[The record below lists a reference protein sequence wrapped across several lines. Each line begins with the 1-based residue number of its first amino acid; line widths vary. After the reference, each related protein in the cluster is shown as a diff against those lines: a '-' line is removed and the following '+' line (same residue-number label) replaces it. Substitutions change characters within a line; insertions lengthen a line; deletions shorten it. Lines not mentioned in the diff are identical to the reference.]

1 MTLPVTITD
10 RFRAAWRAF
19 NQNTKA
25 DPDALTKYMA
35 AREAE
40 RTASLDKLDGYD
52 KAIVRSIASR
62 TANWDTLLQQVMP
75 KIEQLDTDDQ
85 MHIMMHICRGKPY
98 SVPHP
103 AMRAWTAKRDNHTA
117 VTRLA
122 AKGSSTVIVMA
133 E

>member
-40 RTASLDKLDGYD
+40 RSASLDKLDGYV
-52 KAIVRSIASR
+52 AHRE
-62 TANWDTLLQQVMP
+62 LG
-75 KIEQLDTDDQ
+75 
-85 MHIMMHICRGKPY
+85 H
-98 SVPHP
+98 
-103 AMRAWTAKRDNHTA
+103 
-117 VTRLA
+117 VTSA
-122 AKGSSTVIVMA
+122 GNT
-133 E
+133 ED